1 MKPTNKKASPTE
13 AAAEAYKSQKA
24 EQKARYKLK
33 ALEWK
38 EANTASKKVAPH
50 LFNTNKYRCWLTG

>member
-1 MKPTNKKASPTE
+1 MKPTNKKTSPTK
-13 AAAEAYKSQKA
+13 AAAEAYKESRA

-38 EANTASKKVAPH
+38 EAKAASKTVAPD
-50 LFNTNKYRCWLTG
+50 LFNPNKYRCWMTG

>member
-1 MKPTNKKASPTE
+1 MKPSKPTQSPTNQP
-13 AAAEAYKSQKA
+13 AEAFKTQRA
-24 EQKARYKLK
+24 ESKARNKVK

-50 LFNTNKYRCWLTG
+50 LFNPNKYRCWMMG

>member
-1 MKPTNKKASPTE
+1 MKPTNKKTSPTQ

-38 EANTASKKVAPH
+38 EANVASKKVALG
-50 LFNTNKYRCWLTG
+50 LFNPNKYSLWI

>member
-1 MKPTNKKASPTE
+1 MKPTNSKASPTQ
-13 AAAEAYKSQKA
+13 AAAEAFKESRA

-38 EANTASKKVAPH
+38 EANVASKKVAPH
-50 LFNTNKYRCWLTG
+50 LFNPNKYSLWI